1 MGEAELNEDGTSKV
15 TINNLEPNTVY
26 PEGTFRV
33 AHVKNEKVSDYV
45 DVPEFKTKPT
55 TTNKDEQD
63 SNYYCVFLFE
73 EKELIQ

>member
-33 AHVKNEKVSDYV
+33 AHVKMKRC
-45 DVPEFKTKPT
+45 
-55 TTNKDEQD
+55 Q
-63 SNYYCVFLFE
+63 
-73 EKELIQ
+73 IM

>member
-1 MGEAELNEDGTSKV
+1 MVTKLKVYDKKDNVVGEAELHEDGTSKV

-26 PEGTFRV
+26 PEGTFGV

-55 TTNKDEQD
+55 TTNKDEAQ
-63 SNYYCVFLFE
+63 
-73 EKELIQ
+73 

>member
-1 MGEAELNEDGTSKV
+1 MVTKLKVYDKKDNVVGEAELNEDGTSKV
-15 TINNLEPNTVY
+15 TIDNLEPNTVY

-55 TTNKDEQD
+55 TTNKDEAQ
-63 SNYYCVFLFE
+63 
-73 EKELIQ
+73 

>member
-1 MGEAELNEDGTSKV
+1 MVHLV

-55 TTNKDEQD
+55 TTNKTRTVIITV
-63 SNYYCVFLFE
+63 SFYL
-73 EKELIQ
+73 KKRS

>member
-1 MGEAELNEDGTSKV
+1 MGEAELHEDGTSKV

-45 DVPEFKTKPT
+45 DVPNLKRNQLLQTKTSTVIITVSFYLK
-55 TTNKDEQD
+55 KR
-63 SNYYCVFLFE
+63 S
-73 EKELIQ
+73 